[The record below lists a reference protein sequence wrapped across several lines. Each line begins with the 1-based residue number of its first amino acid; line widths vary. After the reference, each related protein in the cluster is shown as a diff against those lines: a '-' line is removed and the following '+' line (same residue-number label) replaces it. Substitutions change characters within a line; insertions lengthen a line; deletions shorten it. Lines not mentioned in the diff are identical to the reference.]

1 MPEVSAVHSSDSVR
15 VVLGLG
21 SNRTLTLDDGTVLQP
36 LKVLEKACAALERI
50 LSGLRVSSVYRT
62 KAMYVTDQDDF
73 YNMAAS
79 GWYTGTAE
87 QLLDAVQAIEAR
99 YGRDR
104 SKEFR
109 NGPRSLDI
117 DIEVFGD
124 ETHNT
129 DRLQIPHPRLYERRF
144 ILEPMLEI
152 LEEPSDTRIRDQF
165 ALYLEQLPDQGVRF
179 YGKCDY
185 RSI

>member
-1 MPEVSAVHSSDSVR
+1 MSEVSVR

-21 SNRTLTLDDGTVLQP
+21 SNRTLTLENGEVLEPVQ
-36 LKVLEKACAALERI
+36 VLEKACAALEQV
-50 LSGLRVSSVYRT
+50 LSGLTVSSVYRT

-73 YNMAAS
+73 YNMAAA
-79 GWYTGTAE
+79 GWYAGSAE
-87 QLLDAVQAIEAR
+87 SLLDATQSIEAR

-104 SKEFR
+104 SKEYR

-129 DRLQIPHPRLYERRF
+129 ERLQIPHPRLHERRF

-152 LEEPSDTRIRDQF
+152 LSEPSDTRIRDQF
-165 ALYLEQLPDQGVRF
+165 ALFLEQLPDQGVRF
-179 YGKCDY
+179 YGKCHY